1 MNWQKTL
8 YLFLFIIPLGV
19 WGQESFVITPGS
31 IEIPEEAYNSLYRDI
46 LIYSLRSADDAQG
59 FLDDFNSGSIDYDIP
74 SEFVIDKIRLK
85 ESDFYSFRIRTRADR
100 GAILVLCKD
109 MKYTSTLVK
118 ISRLKTN
125 YIISI
130 KSKTSKLQENKL
142 DTTKVYDAL
151 GGKELYIDGGK
162 GPRTMVKGRTM
173 DLNGLL
179 RLKVDEIPL
188 AVATRSNSRIIVQ
201 PYWLDGQDSGENKVF
216 AYAKPVVLDLKEYDN
231 TQIRRMNFDKNR
243 NDSLS
248 GYFIE
253 SASHIKEKEDFN
265 NAIVPH
271 DGLKSAHINTT
282 QDPDS
287 LMISSVKIVEESDIQ
302 LERPTIIVYND
313 SVYISLDDTLSGYN
327 PDETYPYPARAIIC
341 AEDYNERY
349 FIDTIHIDEGE
360 RTNYMKFLDFKYE
373 KDFDLDIR
381 NFAEFQRVTEL
392 PSPPIEVQLNF
403 EVNKATID
411 YRDHTN
417 LAKLD
422 SLRLKFSQ
430 LGTGKDERLNQL
442 DITGYASPDGPIER
456 NQELARKRAEFAFNE
471 VRTSINKRYRELV
484 YFGTPV
490 VRGWGDVEELMRKDS
505 LYAEADVIKTIRMQ
519 FPGDT
524 VKQFN
529 TIRGTHPELYQ
540 LIRERKYLDK
550 LRSVK
555 FDYKLFQQRSR
566 TYDELYQDFI
576 EGNDKEFNRPDYY
589 VMLKTILERDSIDK
603 ELLENVSQRALYNT
617 RKTKE
622 DIEENDSLYNDGY
635 WALAANIYA
644 SCLID
649 REASDLSILAPFIN
663 TDKFYDD
670 SIKGFVYQPFYAR
683 RPESIVPGQ
692 DPPYYVYTNDKNII
706 ANQIIMLIT
715 KGSHKYRNVLGD
727 LVDMIT
733 PNSGVMAAEQK
744 YQNLIAL
751 ANCSRGR
758 WMAGGDCTE
767 AEAAQIR
774 SVVSSISETN
784 EVIINIAMADY
795 FDKSENLQHA
805 IQAMDRLPEN
815 SSVSSYLKAIL
826 ELMRPI
832 ANKKAAERYLADA
845 FELDLTKIPIANN
858 DQQLIAPDKTKIVDN
873 AFDLWEQKMSS
884 QMVKEEFILG
894 LTDEDFQLFE
904 AWKAQGTWDIMKEDY
919 VNRIIDETHP
929 YTWYKRAVSH
939 VAGKQK
945 IEKIHTDSVSLC
957 LKKCISL
964 NPDYLSVVRV
974 AGYVDN
980 EVKHSKHG
988 RALFDDFYTSYISE
1002 MHKKRK

>member
-1 MNWQKTL
+1 MSWQKTL
-8 YLFLFIIPLGV
+8 CLFLFLIPHGA

-31 IEIPEEAYNSLYRDI
+31 INVPNEAYNSLYRDI

-85 ESDFYSFRIRTRADR
+85 ESDFYSFKIRARADR

-109 MKYTSTLVK
+109 VKYTSTLVK
-118 ISRLKTN
+118 ISRLKTD
-125 YIISI
+125 YRITI
-130 KSKTSKLQENKL
+130 KSKTDKLQENKL
-142 DTTKVYDAL
+142 DTAKVYDAL
-151 GGKELYIDGGK
+151 DGRELYIDGGK
-162 GPRTMVKGRTM
+162 GPRTIVKGRTM

-201 PYWLDGQDSGENKVF
+201 PYWLDGQDFGENKVF
-216 AYAKPVVLDLKEYDN
+216 AYAKPVVLDFKEYDF
-231 TQIRRMNFDKNR
+231 TQIRRMNFDKSR
-243 NDSLS
+243 YDSLS

-253 SASHIKEKEDFN
+253 PASHIKEKEDIN
-265 NAIVPH
+265 NAIVPYEK
-271 DGLKSAHINTT
+271 DSNTF
-282 QDPDS
+282 PSLGYDS
-287 LMISSVKIVEESDIQ
+287 LGDNTVKIVEESNIQ
-302 LERPTIIVYND
+302 LERPTITVYGD

-373 KDFDLDIR
+373 KDFDLDIG
-381 NFAEFQRVTEL
+381 NFAEFQEVTEL

-411 YRDHTN
+411 YSDYTN

-430 LGTGKDERLNQL
+430 LGTGKDERLNQM

-471 VRTSINKRYRELV
+471 VRNAINKRYRELV

-529 TIRGTHPELYQ
+529 EIRGTHPELYQ

-576 EGNDKEFNRPDYY
+576 KGNDKEFNRPDYY
-589 VMLKTILERDSIDK
+589 VMLKNILERDSIDK
-603 ELLENVSQRALYNT
+603 ELLEKVSQRALYNT
-617 RKTKE
+617 RKTRGE

-649 REASDLSILAPFIN
+649 REVSDLSILAPFIN
-663 TDKFYDD
+663 ADKFYDD
-670 SIKGFVYQPFYAR
+670 SIKGFVYQSFYAR
-683 RPESIVPGQ
+683 RPESIVSGQ
-692 DPPYYVYTNDKNII
+692 DPPYYVYTNDKNMI
-706 ANQIIMLIT
+706 ANQIIMLIS
-715 KGSHKYRNVLGD
+715 KGSHKYRNILGD

-795 FDKSENLQHA
+795 FDKSENLQYA
-805 IQAMDRLPEN
+805 IQAMDRLPKN

-832 ANKKAAERYLADA
+832 ANKKSAERYLADA
-845 FELDLTKIPIANN
+845 FELDLTKMPIANN

-873 AFDLWEQKMSS
+873 AFDLWEQKMSK
-884 QMVKEEFILG
+884 QTVKEEFIPG
-894 LTDEDFQLFE
+894 LTDDNFRLFE
-904 AWKAQGTWDIMKEDY
+904 TWKAQGTWDVMKEDY
-919 VNRIIDETHP
+919 VTMVIDETHP
-929 YTWYKRAVSH
+929 YTWYKRAVNY

-945 IEKIHTDSVSLC
+945 LEEIHTDSVSLC
-957 LKKCISL
+957 LNKCISF

-980 EVKHSKHG
+980 EVKNSKHG
-988 RALFDDFYTSYISE
+988 RVLFDDFYTSYISE
-1002 MHKKRK
+1002 MRKKKK